1 MLSASLPQKATVFL
15 LRWKTDFWKQTA
27 SIPLCYH
34 CWWQY
39 QWFWPMVKWF
49 QMSPVQSWA
58 FVHRERERE
67 RAWKLHH
74 CHRSQLIHVQDNT
87 EMLLI
92 KCTPLKKL
100 HFRSVYFLKSCYNIL
115 KNMTHF
121 FMDTPLHLKDCS
133 SFKGHFK

>member
-1 MLSASLPQKATVFL
+1 MLSASLPQKASIFL
-15 LRWKTDFWKQTA
+15 LRWKIDFWKQTA

-49 QMSPVQSWA
+49 KCPQSNL
-58 FVHRERERE
+58 ELLSTERE

-74 CHRSQLIHVQDNT
+74 CLRSQLIHVQDNT

-92 KCTPLKKL
+92 KCIPLKKI

-121 FMDTPLHLKDCS
+121 FMGIPLHLKDCS
-133 SFKGHFK
+133 SGKGHFK

>member
-1 MLSASLPQKATVFL
+1 MLHFHKKLLSSFWGGRQISESRQHPSHFATTADGSISDFGQWWSDFKCPQYNLEL
-15 LRWKTDFWKQTA
+15 LST
-27 SIPLCYH
+27 
-34 CWWQY
+34 
-39 QWFWPMVKWF
+39 
-49 QMSPVQSWA
+49 
-58 FVHRERERE
+58 ERERE